1 MESSIKFPYKISK
14 FEENEK
20 YTGQPEG
27 FVQVGPER
35 FVLFAGY
42 KDFADTVYN
51 LKVRSDDVFVCTHPR
66 SGTTWTQE
74 IVWLICN
81 DLDYETASTEV
92 LDKRFPY
99 LEYEFI
105 DIVSMFP
112 FNNTT
117 YFQGDTFGPMILMSS
132 LRQIYSTTRI

>member
-1 MESSIKFPYKISK
+1 MDSSIKLPYKINK
-14 FEENEK
+14 FEEIDK
-20 YTGQPEG
+20 YKGQPGG

-42 KDFADTVYN
+42 KDFVDTIYN
-51 LKVRSDDVFVCTHPR
+51 FKVRSDDVFVCTHPR

-81 DLDYETASTEV
+81 DLDYETASAEV
-92 LDKRFPY
+92 LNKRFPY

-105 DIVSMFP
+105 DIGSMIS
-112 FNNTT
+112 FNYTLHFKAT
-117 YFQGDTFGPMILMSS
+117 PLGQ
-132 LRQIYSTTRI
+132 